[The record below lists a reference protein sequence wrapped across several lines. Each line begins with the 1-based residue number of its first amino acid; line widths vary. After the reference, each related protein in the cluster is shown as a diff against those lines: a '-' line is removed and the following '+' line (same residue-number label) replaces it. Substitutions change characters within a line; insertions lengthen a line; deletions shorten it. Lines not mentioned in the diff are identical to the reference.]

1 MSERE
6 RERER
11 EMAIMDSLRRF
22 VAHEPVIAACC
33 LLVGVNGNFLYSL
46 IFQLMLLCP
55 KLYQN
60 YIEFRV
66 W

>member
-1 MSERE
+1 MSV

-33 LLVGVNGNFLYSL
+33 LLVGVNGNF
-46 IFQLMLLCP
+46 FLLSNIP
-55 KLYQN
+55 INAPMSKTLSKLY
-60 YIEFRV
+60 
-66 W
+66 